1 MGGQLPGWLAA
12 EDNFLCAHF
21 KMSDVS
27 LEAMR
32 IEEMRFFSQSSFLL
46 PFVFVSIGR
55 SVRDDFLVVGGH
67 LLDLS
72 EEGYK

>member
-1 MGGQLPGWLAA
+1 
-12 EDNFLCAHF
+12 
-21 KMSDVS
+21 MSDVS

>member
-1 MGGQLPGWLAA
+1 MIIFFITGFISAFGGATRRVRLY
-12 EDNFLCAHF
+12 
-21 KMSDVS
+21 
-27 LEAMR
+27 
-32 IEEMRFFSQSSFLL
+32 
-46 PFVFVSIGR
+46 FVSIGR